1 MKERSQRVERANL
14 DFQQVCSKLVG
25 KGSAA
30 YAGQD
35 CPRLGSRCVALVT
48 TDRTC

>member
-1 MKERSQRVERANL
+1 MAHL
-14 DFQQVCSKLVG
+14 DFQQVSSELVG

-35 CPRLGSRCVALVT
+35 CPRLGSCCVVT
-48 TDRTC
+48 VATDRTC